1 MTLNPAQS
9 LAHRIWFT
17 RKAWIAAEK
26 RLLDNEYHTQLLL
39 VVYSAYTTCISVI
52 LLSYESKPVDKKLI
66 DTAMVV
72 LAVILF
78 GLSLYLN
85 SKSFKDRAARF
96 KSGYL
101 DLHDIEIALGVL
113 SAQFGTAGT
122 ITGSVQILSD
132 RYTKALRDV
141 ENHSEI
147 DDICGRRSA
156 GIGLTSRHLSRGEQ
170 VRHCWWRIWRW
181 MALAAMYMMPIAAVV
196 WFVLK

>member
-39 VVYSAYTTCISVI
+39 VVYAAYTTCISVV
-52 LLSYESKPVDKKLI
+52 LLSYESNSVDKKLI

-101 DLHDIEIALGVL
+101 DLHDIENALGVL
-113 SAQFGTAGT
+113 SAQFGAAAT

-132 RYTKALRDV
+132 RYMRHYV
-141 ENHSEI
+141 FSFV
-147 DDICGRRSA
+147 RSYSSSQHGPVPGQSCA
-156 GIGLTSRHLSRGEQ
+156 
-170 VRHCWWRIWRW
+170 
-181 MALAAMYMMPIAAVV
+181 
-196 WFVLK
+196 

>member
-39 VVYSAYTTCISVI
+39 VVYAAYTTCISVV
-52 LLSYESKPVDKKLI
+52 LLSYESNPVDKKLI

-101 DLHDIEIALGVL
+101 DLHDIENALGVL
-113 SAQFGTAGT
+113 SAQFGTAAT

-132 RYTKALRDV
+132 RYTTALRDV

-156 GIGLTSRHLSRGEQ
+156 GIGLTSRHLSQGEQ
-170 VRHCWWRIWRW
+170 VRYRWWRIWRW
-181 MALAAMYMMPIAAVV
+181 VALAVMYMMPIAAVV